1 MAAMFGANLGDLQ
14 SLRALFEGKAGE
26 VESLQSTVTS
36 KVARGATAWEGPG
49 AEKFRAAWDGEFMPA
64 LNNLREALT
73 QASVAVAKYH
83 DNIEMATR

>member
-1 MAAMFGANLGDLQ
+1 MSAMFGANLEDLQ

-26 VESLQSTVTS
+26 VETLQSTVTG

-49 AEKFRAAWDGEFMPA
+49 AEKFRAAWEGEFMPA
-64 LNNLREALT
+64 LNNLRDALN

>member
-1 MAAMFGANLGDLQ
+1 MFGANLGDLQ

-26 VESLQSTVTS
+26 VESLQATVS
-36 KVARGATAWEGPG
+36 GKVARGATAWEGPG
-49 AEKFRAAWDGEFMPA
+49 AERFRAAWDGEFMPA
-64 LNNLREALT
+64 LNNLREALS